1 VHVTALDFRTVTA
14 GPELLEVID
23 LVYRAGR
30 SAMLHGRPGVGKSEL
45 FAAAAK
51 GLGVDFLALD
61 LSVMEPPDLVGLPR
75 IDEHGRTVY
84 AAPAQLPRKGAGLL
98 LLEELNRAPRYMRA
112 PCLQLLTARRCNDYR
127 LPPAWVP
134 FAAVNDAEDGCDVD
148 EIDPALMARF
158 THVRVEADVA
168 EWTSW
173 ARPNGVHPGVIT
185 FVESTPDAFQTTSP
199 RDWTYVSDLVR
210 AFESATAGSRNALFV
225 AVAGQVGEGCAVG
238 LMNTLWTSAEPLGA
252 RQIVDGYGHLRA
264 TVAEW
269 TRLGRNDLFRTTL
282 RRLQN
287 HLQRQSTY
295 EEIVKLPAALGNVQ
309 GFLADLPDDLRSE
322 MREWLTER
330 GFERVRCRKRRT
342 QRS

>member
-1 VHVTALDFRTVTA
+1 MTAMDFRTVTA
-14 GPELLEVID
+14 GPQFIEVIG

-51 GLGVDFLALD
+51 DLGVDFLALD

-84 AAPAQLPRKGAGLL
+84 AAPAQLPRQGAGLL

-148 EIDPALMARF
+148 EIDPALLARF
-158 THVRVEADVA
+158 THVRVEAGVA

-173 ARPNGVHPGVIT
+173 ARSSGVHPGVIT
-185 FVESTPDAFQTTSP
+185 FVEGTPDVFQTTSP
-199 RDWTYVSDLVR
+199 RDWTYVSDLVK
-210 AFESATAGSRNALFV
+210 AFESAPAGTRDTLFV
-225 AVAGQVGEGCAVG
+225 AVAGQVGQGYAAG
-238 LMNTLWTSAEPLGA
+238 LIHALWTSDEPIEA
-252 RQIVDGYGHLRA
+252 RQIVQGYETMRA
-264 TVAEW
+264 TVEAW
-269 TRLGRNDLFRTTL
+269 TRLGRHDLFRTTL
-282 RRLQN
+282 RRLKQ
-287 HLQRQSTY
+287 HMQKQSNY
-295 EEIVKLPAALGNVQ
+295 EAIVQLPAALSNVQ
-309 GFLADLPDDLRSE
+309 GFLSDLPDDLRSE
-322 MREWLTER
+322 MKEWLTER
-330 GFERVRCRKRRT
+330 GFEGVQCRKRRT
-342 QRS
+342 RRS